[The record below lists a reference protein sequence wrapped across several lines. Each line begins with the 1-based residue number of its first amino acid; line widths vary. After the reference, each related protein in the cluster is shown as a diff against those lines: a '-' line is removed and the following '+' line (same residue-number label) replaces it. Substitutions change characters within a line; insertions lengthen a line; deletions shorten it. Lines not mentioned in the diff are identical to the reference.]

1 MFLRLLAA
9 ALCALAASADPS
21 EHILTSQEAVQCLY
35 STALIFRAHSDTTL
49 VSDDSRAL
57 RLNDAAYVRPMAL
70 AVARRELDAGIIRRF
85 RFKEMQKADLVTEC
99 EARGLSTEGGNMDL
113 RRRLSPDDDG
123 VEGGEPDHYD
133 VMERDDLVDECLARG
148 IPSDGNRMELR
159 ARLRLQ
165 DAEDDE

>member
-1 MFLRLLAA
+1 M
-9 ALCALAASADPS
+9 
-21 EHILTSQEAVQCLY
+21 E
-35 STALIFRAHSDTTL
+35 
-49 VSDDSRAL
+49 
-57 RLNDAAYVRPMAL
+57 
-70 AVARRELDAGIIRRF
+70 
-85 RFKEMQKADLVTEC
+85 
-99 EARGLSTEGGNMDL
+99 L
-113 RRRLSPDDDG
+113 RRRLRADDDG